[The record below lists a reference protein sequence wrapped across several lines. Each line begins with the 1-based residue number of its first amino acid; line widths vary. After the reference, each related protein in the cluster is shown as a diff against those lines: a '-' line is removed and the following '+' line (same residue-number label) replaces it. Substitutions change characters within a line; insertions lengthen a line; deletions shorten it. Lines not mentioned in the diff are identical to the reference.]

1 MSSYFPQVKLR
12 ILMGTYALSAG
23 YYDAYYKRAQQV
35 PQWICTCLNMIWI
48 FRNFIIFEI
57 ILLFWKNSLYSGRVV
72 ALILLTFSEV
82 STIPFMMSKWYQ
94 LYLLISPI
102 QGQWQYYLTFLLDNS

>member
-35 PQWICTCLNMIWI
+35 PQWICICLNMIWI
-48 FRNFIIFEI
+48 VRNFIIFAI
-57 ILLFWKNSLYSGRVV
+57 ILLFWKTLYIVV
-72 ALILLTFSEV
+72 ELLH
-82 STIPFMMSKWYQ
+82 
-94 LYLLISPI
+94 LY
-102 QGQWQYYLTFLLDNS
+102 Y